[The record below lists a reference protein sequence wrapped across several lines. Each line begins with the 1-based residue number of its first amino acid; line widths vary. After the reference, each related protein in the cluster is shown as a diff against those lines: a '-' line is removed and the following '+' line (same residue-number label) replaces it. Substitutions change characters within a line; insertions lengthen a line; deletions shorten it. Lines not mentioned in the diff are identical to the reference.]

1 MNYRFSVWTATY
13 NRGHLLH
20 NVYECLVNQT
30 FKDFEWIIID
40 DGSTDE
46 TKKYLKKLIKE
57 QKININYIYKENIL
71 F

>member
-1 MNYRFSVWTATY
+1 MNHRFSVWTATY

-40 DGSTDE
+40 DGSTDDTE
-46 TKKYLKKLIKE
+46 SVCNEFKKESPFPVII
-57 QKININYIYKENIL
+57 QTSG
-71 F
+71 

>member
-40 DGSTDE
+40 DGSTDDTE
-46 TKKYLKKLIKE
+46 SVCNEFKKESPFPVII
-57 QKININYIYKENIL
+57 QTSG
-71 F
+71 